1 MNTEVRQNHLGSR
14 LKSNFSKEA
23 KMNVLKS
30 AIVGLALV
38 SANTSAHADV
48 IADWNNTAMDV
59 MKAVNV
65 GGNPWTRSMALVN
78 VSMSDAVNSVQ
89 NRYSRY
95 IPELPVDPKA
105 SAEAAAAAAAREIL
119 VRQYPG
125 QKERIEAAFAETLKS
140 IPDSPARAAGV
151 DLGAKVAD
159 AVFMERQSDATN
171 MPDTYRP
178 LTTPGVWVPTTPPLF
193 PQYATAKP
201 WGMESASQ
209 FRPGPPPALD
219 SDLYARDYNEVNEVG
234 SVKSTKRTDAQSDAV
249 RFWTQANL
257 GPAWFQAARQASAR
271 HDLPLAESA
280 RVFALMSMALANCFI
295 IDWDAKFQYNFWRPI
310 TAIRN
315 GDQDGNDAT
324 ERVAGWQPL
333 NTTPMHPEY
342 PSQAGINAGAAR
354 TVLEAVFG
362 NGTENFVALDTSDAR
377 LSRKFTSFA
386 QMAQEHKEV
395 RIWGGIHFR
404 NSLEVG
410 DAMGRKVAEHLVAN
424 YMKPAR

>member
-1 MNTEVRQNHLGSR
+1 
-14 LKSNFSKEA
+14 
-23 KMNVLKS
+23 MNVLKT
-30 AIVGLALV
+30 AIVGLALI
-38 SANTSAHADV
+38 SASTLARADV

-95 IPELPVDPKA
+95 IPELPIDPSA
-105 SAEAAAAAAAREIL
+105 SAEAAAVAAAREIL
-119 VRQYPG
+119 MRQYPG
-125 QKERIEAAFAETLKS
+125 QKDRIEAAFAKMLKS
-140 IPDSPARAAGV
+140 IPDSPARAAGI
-151 DLGAKVAD
+151 DLGQKVAD
-159 AVFMERQSDATN
+159 AVFTERQSDATN
-171 MPDTYRP
+171 TPDTYRP

-201 WGMESASQ
+201 WGLESASQ
-209 FRPGPPPALD
+209 FRPAPPPALD
-219 SDLYARDYNEVNEVG
+219 SALYARDYNETREMG
-234 SVKSTKRTDAQSDAV
+234 GLKSTRRTDAQSDTV

-257 GPAWFQAARQASAR
+257 GPAWFQAAMQASAR
-271 HDLPLAESA
+271 RDLPVAESA

-295 IDWDAKFQYNFWRPI
+295 LDWDAKFQYNFWRPI

-324 ERVAGWQPL
+324 ERDAGWLPL

-354 TVLEAVFG
+354 GVLEAVFG
-362 NGTENFVALDTSDAR
+362 NGPESFVAIDTSDAR
-377 LSRKFTSFA
+377 LSRKFESFA

-404 NSLEVG
+404 NSLETG
-410 DAMGRKVAEHLVAN
+410 DAMGRKVADHLVAN

>member
-1 MNTEVRQNHLGSR
+1 
-14 LKSNFSKEA
+14 
-23 KMNVLKS
+23 MNVLKS

-38 SANTSAHADV
+38 LGNTLVRADV
-48 IADWNNTAMDV
+48 ITDWNRTAMDV

-65 GGNPWTRSMALVN
+65 SGNPLTRSMALVN

-95 IPELPVDPKA
+95 MATELPSDPNA

-119 VRQYPG
+119 TRQYPG
-125 QKERIEAAFAETLKS
+125 QKPRIDAAFAETMQT
-140 IPDSPARAAGV
+140 IPDNPARVAGIALGEKGAA
-151 DLGAKVAD
+151 
-159 AVFMERQSDATN
+159 AVFTERQSDATN

-201 WGMESASQ
+201 WGMDSASQ
-209 FRPGPPPALD
+209 FRPGPPPALN
-219 SDLYARDYNEVNEVG
+219 SALYARDYNETKDMG
-234 SVKSTKRTDAQSDAV
+234 GAKSTKRTDAQSDAV

-271 HDLPLAESA
+271 HNLPVAESA

-295 IDWDAKFQYNFWRPI
+295 LDWDAKFQYNFWRPI

-324 ERVAGWQPL
+324 ERDAGWQPL

-342 PSQAGINAGAAR
+342 PSQAGINVGATR
-354 TVLEAVFG
+354 GVLEAVFG
-362 NGTENFVALDTSDAR
+362 SGTEGVIATDTADAR
-377 LSRKFTSFA
+377 LSRKFDSFA
-386 QMAQEHKEV
+386 QMAQEQKEV

-410 DAMGRKVAEHLVAN
+410 DAMGRKVADHLVAN

>member
-1 MNTEVRQNHLGSR
+1 
-14 LKSNFSKEA
+14 
-23 KMNVLKS
+23 MNVLKT
-30 AIVGLALV
+30 AIVGLALI
-38 SANTSAHADV
+38 SGNTLARADV
-48 IADWNNTAMDV
+48 ITDWNNTAMDV

-78 VSMSDAVNSVQ
+78 VSMSDAVNLVQ

-95 IPELPVDPKA
+95 TATELAIDPSA

-119 VRQYPG
+119 MRQYPG
-125 QKERIEAAFAETLKS
+125 QKAQIDAAFAETMQA
-140 IPDSPARAAGV
+140 IPDNPARAAGIA
-151 DLGAKVAD
+151 LGEKVAA
-159 AVFMERQSDATN
+159 AVFAERQSDATN
-171 MPDTYRP
+171 VPDTYRP
-178 LTTPGVWVPTTPPLF
+178 VTTPGVWVPTTPPLF

-201 WGMESASQ
+201 WGMDSASQ
-209 FRPGPPPALD
+209 FRPGPPPVLTSA
-219 SDLYARDYNEVNEVG
+219 LYARDYNETKEMG
-234 SVKSTKRTDAQSDAV
+234 GVKSTKRTDAQSDAV

-257 GPAWFQAARQASAR
+257 GPGWFQAAWQVSAR
-271 HDLPLAESA
+271 RELSVAESA

-295 IDWDAKFQYNFWRPI
+295 VDWDAKFQYNSWRPI

-324 ERVAGWQPL
+324 ERDAGWQPL

-354 TVLEAVFG
+354 GVLEAVFG
-362 NGTENFVALDTSDAR
+362 GGPEGFVATDISDAR
-377 LSRKFTSFA
+377 LSRQFASFA
-386 QMAQEHKEV
+386 QMDQEHKEV

-410 DAMGRKVAEHLVAN
+410 EAMGRKIAEHLVAN
-424 YMKPAR
+424 YMKPPTR